1 MKKLIAYTLAL
12 IAFWHAAKAQNLVT
26 NGGFNASASGWTTTA
41 TSGYFD
47 LFKGNPGGCFVL
59 SSPST
64 PAISP
69 TISQTINGL
78 IPGRSYT
85 VSGSY
90 SIEGGVR
97 TNAPSLGIGIDGV
110 FVFQIAQANFG
121 WFNFSFLYTATSP
134 SVTFSIAARING
146 TSTEYIVDNI
156 VMQPIPSLALQT
168 GGSNVVLVW
177 PTNTLGF
184 TLQSATNLDGLHWAS
199 VTNPPVIV
207 GTNYTVT
214 LNVSNQAQFFTLK
227 K

>member
-1 MKKLIAYTLAL
+1 MKKLIAYTLAV
-12 IAFWHAAKAQNLVT
+12 IAFWHAANAQNLVT
-26 NGGFNASASGWTTTA
+26 NGGFNTSASGWTTTA

-59 SSPST
+59 ASPST
-64 PAISP
+64 P

-78 IPGRSYT
+78 IPGRSYAIL
-85 VSGSY
+85 GSY

-97 TNAPSLGIGIDGV
+97 TNTPSLGIGIDGV
-110 FVFQIAQANFG
+110 FVFQIAQTNFG
-121 WFNFSFLYTATSP
+121 WFSYGFPYSATSP
-134 SVTFSIAARING
+134 SITLSIAARING
-146 TSTEYIVDNI
+146 TSTVYVVDNI

-168 GGSNVVLVW
+168 GESSIVLVW

-184 TLQSATNLDGLHWAS
+184 TLQSATNFDGLNWAS
-199 VTNPPVIV
+199 VTNTPVIV

-214 LNVSNQAQFFTLK
+214 LGVSNQVQFFTLK